1 MIDTEH
7 AELAVY
13 RELEQLL
20 KTAKDS
26 LLTDVVP
33 EKCNCNN
40 GSTKRV
46 FRCPEAFKI
55 NMLLEQLE
63 AIRKM
68 R

>member
-1 MIDTEH
+1 MPLDEVSI
-7 AELAVY
+7 Y
-13 RELEQLL
+13 REIEQLL

-26 LLTDVVP
+26 LLTDIVP
-33 EKCNCNN
+33 SNCNCKTET
-40 GSTKRV
+40 TKRV

-63 AIRKM
+63 KLRQT